1 MAELLAGIG
10 QWAVE
15 IVYSFGYWGVFVMV
29 ALMNLHVLPLPTQL
43 PLCLG
48 GFLVG
53 QGQFSFLGML
63 GASTAGAVAASQVL
77 YHVGI
82 WIGEDRLRK
91 IIVRFERYRLIFT
104 SDLDKAM
111 DEFQRYGGTAILIG
125 HLVPTVGA
133 LISVP
138 AGLKRMPIFG
148 RFMFYTILGS
158 ALWNGIFITLGWI
171 LGANWMVVKQ
181 YTTIIEIVVLA
192 AMVGGAIWFVQ
203 RRWRAAR
210 KHS

>member
-1 MAELLAGIG
+1 MSELLAGIG

-77 YHVGI
+77 YHVGV

-91 IIVRFERYRLIFT
+91 IIVRFERYRLVFT
-104 SDLDKAM
+104 EDLDKAM
-111 DEFQRYGGTAILIG
+111 GEFQRYGGTAILIG

-138 AGLKRMPIFG
+138 AGIRRMPIFG
-148 RFMFYTILGS
+148 RFML
-158 ALWNGIFITLGWI
+158 
-171 LGANWMVVKQ
+171 
-181 YTTIIEIVVLA
+181 
-192 AMVGGAIWFVQ
+192 
-203 RRWRAAR
+203 
-210 KHS
+210 

>member
-1 MAELLAGIG
+1 MSELLAGIG

-77 YHVGI
+77 YHVGV

-91 IIVRFERYRLIFT
+91 IIVRF
-104 SDLDKAM
+104 
-111 DEFQRYGGTAILIG
+111 
-125 HLVPTVGA
+125 
-133 LISVP
+133 
-138 AGLKRMPIFG
+138 G
-148 RFMFYTILGS
+148 RFMFYTVLGS
-158 ALWNGIFITLGWI
+158 ASWNGIFIVLGWV

-192 AMVGGAIWFVQ
+192 AMVGGVIWFVQ

-210 KHS
+210 RHS

>member
-1 MAELLAGIG
+1 MSELLAGIG

-77 YHVGI
+77 YHVGV

-91 IIVRFERYRLIFT
+91 IIVRFERYRLVFT
-104 SDLDKAM
+104 EDLDKAM
-111 DEFQRYGGTAILIG
+111 GEFQRYGGTAIFFG
-125 HLVPTVGA
+125 PPRPAPGA
-133 LISVP
+133 PFSVAP
-138 AGLKRMPIFG
+138 G
-148 RFMFYTILGS
+148 RR
-158 ALWNGIFITLGWI
+158 GI
-171 LGANWMVVKQ
+171 A
-181 YTTIIEIVVLA
+181 
-192 AMVGGAIWFVQ
+192 
-203 RRWRAAR
+203 
-210 KHS
+210 